1 MFDHCM
7 RSPQNEI
14 CVGCDNLKTPESRGH
29 LCSLR
34 RSERRRKLA
43 SEDGMQLKHDL
54 CADNESL
61 PGLDDSLRH
70 LLFLRSVVIEKISQ
84 HIGVEKHTSPDVA
97 LLSSSLAPHLRDQ
110 C

>member
-1 MFDHCM
+1 MFDHGM

-14 CVGCDNLKTPESRGH
+14 CVGCDNLKTPESREH

-43 SEDGMQLKHDL
+43 NEDGMQLKHDL

-70 LLFLRSVVIEKISQ
+70 LLFLRCVVVEKIGQ
-84 HIGVEKHTSPDVA
+84 HIGVEKHIIHDAVLP
-97 LLSSSLAPHLRDQ
+97 
-110 C
+110 

>member
-14 CVGCDNLKTPESRGH
+14 CVGCDNLKTFEGREHSF
-29 LCSLR
+29 SLR
-34 RSERRRKLA
+34 RRKRRCELA
-43 SEDGMQLKHDL
+43 CKDGMQLKHDL